1 MIVHNV
7 TTMSRF
13 IKEGKKQTWTV
24 NSYDILSMIA
34 GKNTQ
39 EKITLNTSMG
49 MILFPHQSLIQIW
62 NLVQVKRNN
71 FDT

>member
-1 MIVHNV
+1 
-7 TTMSRF
+7 
-13 IKEGKKQTWTV
+13 
-24 NSYDILSMIA
+24 MIA

-49 MILFPHQSLIQIW
+49 MILFPYQSLIQIW